1 MFLEKRSPEVIYSI
15 DTQEAMVALTIDDG
29 PDPETTVEILE
40 VLSAHDAQ
48 ATFFLLSDN
57 ISGNEELVEQILAEG
72 HEIGNHLTSQKPSI
86 LYSKSEFESQLLQAH
101 EALSQ
106 FAALRWFRPGSGWY
120 NNAML
125 STLAKYDY
133 QCVLGSVYP
142 FDAAV
147 PSSQF
152 ASMYVLWRVKPGA
165 IIVLHDS
172 EGRGE
177 RTVETLNTILPELME
192 QGFRVTTL
200 SELVGP
206 SD

>member
-1 MFLEKRSPEVIYSI
+1 MFLEKRSPDVIYSV

-29 PDPETTVEILE
+29 PDPETTAEILN
-40 VLSAHDAQ
+40 VLRANDAR

-57 ISGNEELVEQILAEG
+57 IDGNEALVEQILAEG
-72 HEIGNHLTSQKPSI
+72 HEIGNHLTTQRPSI
-86 LYSKSEFESQLLQAH
+86 LYSKSEFESHLLEAH
-101 EALSQ
+101 EALSR
-106 FAALRWFRPGSGWY
+106 FTKVRWFRPGSGWY

-125 STLAKYDY
+125 STLAKHEY

-142 FDAAV
+142 FDAAF

-177 RTVETLNTILPELME
+177 RTVQTLNTILPELIE
-192 QGFRVTTL
+192 QGFQVTTL
-200 SELVGP
+200 SELVGHP
-206 SD
+206 E